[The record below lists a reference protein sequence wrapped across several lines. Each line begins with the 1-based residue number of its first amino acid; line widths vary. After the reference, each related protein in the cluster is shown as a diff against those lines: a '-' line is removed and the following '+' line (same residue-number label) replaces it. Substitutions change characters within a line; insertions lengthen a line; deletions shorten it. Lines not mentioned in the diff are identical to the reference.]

1 MADLIVTLSQLCGL
15 STQLFGFFFARL
27 GSQPPTVYE
36 FRQTIIWFSRW
47 FREYDKKNVIK
58 TSENYILFIPESMGV
73 SPGLLVHPL
82 PGTQRK
88 EIRELEKAD
97 RKIAKSEWRL
107 LFNGVCLSENL
118 PPYYAY
124 LVVQQGSFSRLFHRC
139 NPSIR
144 HISMLKKYK
153 FHPYTG
159 IRHSNRSSSLEMRSK
174 LQMSTILFF

>member
-1 MADLIVTLSQLCGL
+1 MVRFTEVFLLLARREGAKILNTLYYL
-15 STQLFGFFFARL
+15 
-27 GSQPPTVYE
+27 VYI
-36 FRQTIIWFSRW
+36 RRW
-47 FREYDKKNVIK
+47 FREYDKKNHRFHAV
-58 TSENYILFIPESMGV
+58 LFIPESMRL

-82 PGTQRK
+82 PETQRK
-88 EIRELEKAD
+88 EVRELEKAD